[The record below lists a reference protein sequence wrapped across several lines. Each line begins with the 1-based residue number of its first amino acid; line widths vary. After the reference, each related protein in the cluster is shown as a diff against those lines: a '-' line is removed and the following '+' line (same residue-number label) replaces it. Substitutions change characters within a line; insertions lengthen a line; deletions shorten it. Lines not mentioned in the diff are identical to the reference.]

1 MTALELSGDERIDVA
16 VAVRGAATE
25 AAVMVVEGG
34 PGLFAPDET
43 RSYVLTGASGEVD
56 APRGGRIRLARAAGS

>member
-1 MTALELSGDERIDVA
+1 
-16 VAVRGAATE
+16 
-25 AAVMVVEGG
+25 MVVEGG

-56 APRGGRIRLARAAGS
+56 APRGGRIRLARAAGSLSERDAVHTIA